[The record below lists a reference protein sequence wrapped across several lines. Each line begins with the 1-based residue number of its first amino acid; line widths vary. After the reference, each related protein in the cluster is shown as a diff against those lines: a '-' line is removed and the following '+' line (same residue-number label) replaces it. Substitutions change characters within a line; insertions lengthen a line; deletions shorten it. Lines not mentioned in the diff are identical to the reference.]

1 MNILRIALY
10 CLIGGLVIT
19 FAAAGTG
26 GFAWWWLA
34 GILFAAA
41 FVPVARFGPR
51 GVPAQFGVIV
61 PVFLIVT
68 LACTWSEALIFLPEF
83 QQHVTVRDFVAAAVM
98 YAIFAAVLAAL
109 AVLLNLRQAERPRA
123 ELRPARTLV
132 PLVLVCGLAYAFYYL
147 VFGSITYQFFTKQ
160 YNPHAAELVARVGVW
175 FWPIQI
181 ARGVVMTLAV
191 LPVIRTLRL
200 SRWQT
205 AIAVGVLIWVTGGL
219 APLVQPNIGM
229 GPRQRF
235 AHVIEILTQNASLGI
250 TAGLLLLR
258 RKPVASANAA
268 PTAAVAA

>member
-1 MNILRIALY
+1 MTILRIALY

-19 FAAAGTG
+19 FSALGTG
-26 GFAWWWLA
+26 GFLWWWLG
-34 GILFAAA
+34 GILFAAS

-51 GVPAQFGVIV
+51 GWPAQFGVIV

-83 QQHVTVRDFVAAAVM
+83 QQHVTVRDFVAVAVM
-98 YAIFAAVLAAL
+98 YMIFALVLAAL
-109 AVLLNLRQAERPRA
+109 AVVLKLPQAEGPSA

-132 PLVLVCGLAYAFYYL
+132 ALILVCGLAYAFYYL
-147 VFGSITYQFFTKQ
+147 VFGSIAYQFFTKQ
-160 YNPHAAELVARVGVW
+160 YYPHAEELVARVGAW
-175 FWPIQI
+175 FWPIEI
-181 ARGVVMTLAV
+181 VRGVLMTLAV
-191 LPVIRTLRL
+191 LPAIRTLRL

-235 AHVIEILTQNASLGI
+235 IHVIEILTQNGSLGI
-250 TAGLLLLR
+250 TAGLLL
-258 RKPVASANAA
+258 RKKQARHASAV
-268 PTAAVAA
+268 PSAAVAA